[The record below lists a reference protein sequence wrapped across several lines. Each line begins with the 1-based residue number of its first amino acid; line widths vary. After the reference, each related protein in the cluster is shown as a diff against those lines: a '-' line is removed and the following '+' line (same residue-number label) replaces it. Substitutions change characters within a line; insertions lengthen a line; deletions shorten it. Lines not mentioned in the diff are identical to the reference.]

1 MRKALLILLLP
12 ALLFVSC
19 KQSKEDMLARKW
31 QAIKVDN
38 PQQDELMKEQETFID
53 TFGKGNDDATNKAIY
68 GFSNVDSARESLQA
82 EYKDYKD
89 MQEHSIENT
98 WFDFNKN
105 GVVKMNFSGQ
115 LDSAKWQLDKEG
127 KLVLDEQMLKGSG
140 TSIEMEI
147 VELADTILKL
157 KFNDNNGTSTVTF
170 RPDKK

>member
-1 MRKALLILLLP
+1 
-12 ALLFVSC
+12 
-19 KQSKEDMLARKW
+19 
-31 QAIKVDN
+31 
-38 PQQDELMKEQETFID
+38 
-53 TFGKGNDDATNKAIY
+53 
-68 GFSNVDSARESLQA
+68 
-82 EYKDYKD
+82 

-98 WFDFNKN
+98 WFDFYKN

-127 KLVLDEQMLKGSG
+127 KLVLDEQILKGSG

-147 VELADTILKL
+147 IELADTILKL